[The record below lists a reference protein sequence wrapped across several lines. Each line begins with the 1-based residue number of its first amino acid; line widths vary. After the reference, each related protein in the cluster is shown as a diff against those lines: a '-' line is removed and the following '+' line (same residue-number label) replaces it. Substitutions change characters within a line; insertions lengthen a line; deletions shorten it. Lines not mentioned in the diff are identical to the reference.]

1 MLYTR
6 CTQKGIFGASEKEKR
21 VSVRPPGGCRGH
33 KAAGWDRWKRRQAA
47 FFFSP
52 AGGPGLRG
60 HSIKNV
66 RKGAALVGK
75 RVLITCCTPYQLLVA
90 AQVLY
95 AYYPDC
101 QADLIVTDQMSGSR
115 KVFEA
120 CRDSGRF
127 GHVYYLEEKR
137 LNNLPRGENLKNIV
151 KGALFPQGLLEDFL
165 RLEQAYD
172 VFLFSN
178 ISLMNQYLILGLKRK
193 NPQVQWFL
201 FEDGASTYSSQVGG
215 LVLSASPK
223 VRMQLYAV
231 QKLSGVYLFHPEE
244 LSWKAP
250 CPVYGLPGK
259 YAPETLAFLNRAFQY
274 DSMPDRYD
282 RPVLFFEE
290 SYPCDGVEIGDV
302 ALMDRVAELVGKEN
316 IFVKIHPRNRENR
329 FEQAGYA
336 TNRDTAMP
344 WELIVLNSSFE
355 RTLFMTVGSSAATN
369 PYTIFG
375 IPAKVVFLCELVED
389 KSKLRNGVL
398 DQTKKVCRDRPD
410 LIPRLLKENRG

>member
-1 MLYTR
+1 M
-6 CTQKGIFGASEKEKR
+6 
-21 VSVRPPGGCRGH
+21 
-33 KAAGWDRWKRRQAA
+33 
-47 FFFSP
+47 
-52 AGGPGLRG
+52 
-60 HSIKNV
+60 
-66 RKGAALVGK
+66 GK

-193 NPQVQWFL
+193 NPQVRWFL

-290 SYPCDGVEIGDV
+290 SYPCDGV
-302 ALMDRVAELVGKEN
+302 
-316 IFVKIHPRNRENR
+316 
-329 FEQAGYA
+329 
-336 TNRDTAMP
+336 
-344 WELIVLNSSFE
+344 
-355 RTLFMTVGSSAATN
+355 
-369 PYTIFG
+369 
-375 IPAKVVFLCELVED
+375 
-389 KSKLRNGVL
+389 
-398 DQTKKVCRDRPD
+398 
-410 LIPRLLKENRG
+410 

>member
-1 MLYTR
+1 M
-6 CTQKGIFGASEKEKR
+6 
-21 VSVRPPGGCRGH
+21 
-33 KAAGWDRWKRRQAA
+33 
-47 FFFSP
+47 
-52 AGGPGLRG
+52 
-60 HSIKNV
+60 
-66 RKGAALVGK
+66 GK

-151 KGALFPQGLLEDFL
+151 QGALFPQGLLEDFL

-193 NPQVQWFL
+193 NPQVRWFL

-259 YAPETLAFLNRAFQY
+259 YAPLSCARWMERLILQ
-274 DSMPDRYD
+274 
-282 RPVLFFEE
+282 
-290 SYPCDGVEIGDV
+290 
-302 ALMDRVAELVGKEN
+302 EN
-316 IFVKIHPRNRENR
+316 
-329 FEQAGYA
+329 
-336 TNRDTAMP
+336 
-344 WELIVLNSSFE
+344 
-355 RTLFMTVGSSAATN
+355 
-369 PYTIFG
+369 
-375 IPAKVVFLCELVED
+375 
-389 KSKLRNGVL
+389 
-398 DQTKKVCRDRPD
+398 
-410 LIPRLLKENRG
+410 LKEGFV